1 MNGVTVVTKR
11 SRKIRVVVGEDSP
24 FMQQLLVDSLS
35 SDPSIEVVGTAS
47 NGREVLRQTVDLKPD
62 CVTLDLEMPRMN
74 GLETLRYIMGEWP
87 TPVVI
92 VSAHTAEG
100 AKLTL
105 KCLEYGAVDFVPKSD
120 GGRSFPAEDLVEKV
134 KAAAG
139 IDVNKI
145 RFAPPDELLDGEQTG
160 ECPAHSD
167 CVVLIGAST
176 GGPQAIMDILPKLP
190 ADLPAGI
197 VIVQHMPPNFTRFFA
212 ERLDFRTRLAVKE
225 ADEGDEISEG
235 NVLVAPGGL
244 QLFLEENFTR
254 PAVMLLSRNESHR
267 SNCPSIDFALSS
279 FAPVFREKLVAV
291 ILTGMG
297 KDGSAGSRAVK
308 RTGGTVLCQ
317 DEETSLIFGMPG
329 TVINDDLADEVVPLE
344 KMAERITENVMRV
357 QGREKVY
364 EDQ

>member
-1 MNGVTVVTKR
+1 MAKK
-11 SRKIRVVVGEDSP
+11 SHSIRVVVGEDSP
-24 FMQQLLVDSLS
+24 FMQQLLVDALS
-35 SDPSIEVVGTAS
+35 SDPSIDVVGTAS
-47 NGREVLRQTVDLKPD
+47 NGREVLRQIVELKPD

-87 TPVVI
+87 TSVVI

-105 KCLEYGAVDFVPKSD
+105 KCLEYGAVDFVSKSD
-120 GGRSFPAEDLVEKV
+120 GGKSFPAEDLIEKV

-145 RFAPPDELLDGEQTG
+145 RFAPPDELLERETTDTM
-160 ECPAHSD
+160 PAHSD

-197 VIVQHMPPNFTRFFA
+197 VIVQHMPPNFTRYFA
-212 ERLDFRTRLAVKE
+212 ERLDCRTRLTVKE
-225 ADEGDEISEG
+225 ADEGDHISQG

-244 QLFLEENFTR
+244 QLFLDEHFTR
-254 PAVMLLSRNESHR
+254 PVVMLLSRNEIHR

-279 FAPVFREKLVAV
+279 FAPVFREKLIAV

-297 KDGSAGSRAVK
+297 KDGSAGSRSVK
-308 RTGGTVLCQ
+308 GAGGTVLCQ
-317 DEETSLIFGMPG
+317 NEETSLIFGMPG
-329 TVINDDLADEVVPLE
+329 TVISEGLADEVVPLDR
-344 KMAERITENVMRV
+344 MASRIVENVMKV
-357 QGREKVY
+357 QGKEKIY
-364 EDQ
+364 EDK

>member
-1 MNGVTVVTKR
+1 MKKSHR
-11 SRKIRVVVGEDSP
+11 IRVVVGEDSP

-47 NGREVLRQTVDLKPD
+47 NGREVLRQIVELKPD

-74 GLETLRYIMGEWP
+74 GLETLRYIMSEWP

-100 AKLTL
+100 ARLTL
-105 KCLEYGAVDFVPKSD
+105 KCLEYGAVDFVPKSE
-120 GGRSFPAEDLVEKV
+120 GGKSFPAEDLIEKV
-134 KAAAG
+134 KVAAG
-139 IDVNKI
+139 IDLNKI
-145 RFAPPDELLDGEQTG
+145 RFAPPDELLEREQTD
-160 ECPAHSD
+160 ERPSHSD

-190 ADLPAGI
+190 TDLPAGI

-212 ERLDFRTRLAVKE
+212 ERLDCRTKLTVKE
-225 ADEGDEISEG
+225 ADEGDGISQG

-244 QLFLEENFTR
+244 QLFLDENFTQ
-254 PAVMLLSRNESHR
+254 PVVMLLSRNENHR

-279 FAPVFREKLVAV
+279 FAPVFREKLIAV

-297 KDGSAGSRAVK
+297 KDGSAGSQAVT

-329 TVINDDLADEVVPLE
+329 SVISDGLADEVIPLE
-344 KMAERITENVMRV
+344 KIASRITENVMKV
-357 QGREKVY
+357 QGKEKIY
-364 EDQ
+364 EDK

>member
-1 MNGVTVVTKR
+1 MKKSHR
-11 SRKIRVVVGEDSP
+11 IRIVVGEDSP
-24 FMQQLLVDSLS
+24 FMQQLLVDALS

-47 NGREVLRQTVDLKPD
+47 NGREVLRQIVELKPD

-74 GLETLRYIMGEWP
+74 GLETLRYIMSEWP

-100 AKLTL
+100 ARLTL
-105 KCLEYGAVDFVPKSD
+105 KCLEYGAVDFVPKSE
-120 GGRSFPAEDLVEKV
+120 GGKSFPAEDLIEKV
-134 KAAAG
+134 KVAAG
-139 IDVNKI
+139 IDLNKI
-145 RFAPPDELLDGEQTG
+145 RFAPPDELLEREQTD
-160 ECPAHSD
+160 ERPSHSD

-190 ADLPAGI
+190 TDLPAGI

-212 ERLDFRTRLAVKE
+212 ERLDCRTKLTVKE
-225 ADEGDEISEG
+225 ADEGDGISQG

-244 QLFLEENFTR
+244 QLFLDENFTQ
-254 PAVMLLSRNESHR
+254 PVVMLLSRNENHR

-279 FAPVFREKLVAV
+279 FAPVFREKLIAV

-297 KDGSAGSRAVK
+297 KDGSAGSQAVK

-329 TVINDDLADEVVPLE
+329 SVISDGLADEVIPLE
-344 KMAERITENVMRV
+344 KIASRITENVMKV
-357 QGREKVY
+357 QGKEKIY
-364 EDQ
+364 EDK

>member
-1 MNGVTVVTKR
+1 
-11 SRKIRVVVGEDSP
+11 
-24 FMQQLLVDSLS
+24 MQQLLVDSLS

-62 CVTLDLEMPRMN
+62 CVTLDLEMPCMN

-105 KCLEYGAVDFVPKSD
+105 KCLEYGAVDFVPKSV
-120 GGRSFPAEDLVEKV
+120 GGRSFPADDLIEKV

-139 IDVNKI
+139 VDLNKI
-145 RFAPPDELLDGEQTG
+145 RFAPPDELLEREPADERS
-160 ECPAHSD
+160 AHSD

-197 VIVQHMPPNFTRFFA
+197 VIVQHMPPNFTRYFA
-212 ERLDFRTRLAVKE
+212 ERLDCRTKLGVKE
-225 ADEGDEISEG
+225 
-235 NVLVAPGGL
+235 GGL
-244 QLFLEENFTR
+244 QLFLDENFTQ
-254 PAVMLLSRNESHR
+254 PVVMLLSRNENLR
-267 SNCPSIDFALSS
+267 SNCPSVDFALSS
-279 FAPVFREKLVAV
+279 FASVFREKLIAV

-297 KDGSAGSRAVK
+297 KDGAAGSQAVK
-308 RTGGTVLCQ
+308 RMGGTVLCQ

-329 TVINDDLADEVVPLE
+329 AVINEGLADEVVPLD
-344 KMAERITENVMRV
+344 KIAPRIV
-357 QGREKVY
+357 EKVMKVQAKEKIY
-364 EDQ
+364 EDK

>member
-1 MNGVTVVTKR
+1 VTGKSHR
-11 SRKIRVVVGEDSP
+11 IRIVVGEDSP
-24 FMQQLLVDSLS
+24 FMQQLLVDALS

-47 NGREVLRQTVDLKPD
+47 NGREVLRQIVDLKPD

-100 AKLTL
+100 ARLTL

-120 GGRSFPAEDLVEKV
+120 GGKSFPAEDLIEKV

-139 IDVNKI
+139 IDLNKI
-145 RFAPPDELLDGEQTG
+145 RFAPPDELLEREQSGERA
-160 ECPAHSD
+160 AHSD

-212 ERLDFRTRLAVKE
+212 ERLDCRTRLAVKE
-225 ADEGDEISEG
+225 ADEGDGISQG

-244 QLFLEENFTR
+244 QLFLDENFTQ
-254 PAVMLLSRNESHR
+254 PVVMLLSRNEKHR

-279 FAPVFREKLVAV
+279 FAPVFREKLIAV
-291 ILTGMG
+291 IMTGMG

-308 RTGGTVLCQ
+308 RTGGIVLCQ

-329 TVINDDLADEVVPLE
+329 AVITEGLADEVVPLE
-344 KMAERITENVMRV
+344 KIAARITENVMKV
-357 QGREKVY
+357 QGKEKIY
-364 EDQ
+364 EDK

>member
-1 MNGVTVVTKR
+1 MAGKSHR
-11 SRKIRVVVGEDSP
+11 IRVVVGEDSP

-47 NGREVLRQTVDLKPD
+47 NGREVLRRIVDLKPD

-74 GLETLRYIMGEWP
+74 GLETLRYVMGEWP

-92 VSAHTAEG
+92 VSAHTAAG

-105 KCLEYGAVDFVPKSD
+105 KCLEYGAVDFVSKSE
-120 GGRSFPAEDLVEKV
+120 GGKNFPAEDLIEKV

-139 IDVNKI
+139 VDVSKI
-145 RFAPPDELLDGEQTG
+145 RFAPPESLLEREESDLL
-160 ECPAHSD
+160 PAHSD
-167 CVVLIGAST
+167 SVVLIGAST
-176 GGPQAIMDILPKLP
+176 GGPQAVMEILPMLP
-190 ADLPAGI
+190 ADLPAGV
-197 VIVQHMPPNFTRFFA
+197 VIVQHMPPNFTRYFA
-212 ERLDFRTRLAVKE
+212 ERLDCRTRLTVKE
-225 ADEGDEISEG
+225 ADEGDRISQG

-244 QLFLEENFTR
+244 QLFLDEHLTR
-254 PAVMLLSRNESHR
+254 PVVMLLSRNDMHR

-297 KDGSAGSRAVK
+297 KDGSAGCRAVK
-308 RTGGTVLCQ
+308 ETGGTVLCQ

-329 TVINDDLADEVVPLE
+329 TVIHEGLADEVVSLDRL
-344 KMAERITENVMRV
+344 ASRITEKVMRM
-357 QGREKVY
+357 QGKERVHEGK
-364 EDQ
+364 

>member
-1 MNGVTVVTKR
+1 MTRK
-11 SRKIRVVVGEDSP
+11 SKKIRIVVGEDSP
-24 FMQQLLVDSLS
+24 FMQRLLVDALS
-35 SDPSIEVVGTAS
+35 SDPSIEVIGTAS

-62 CVTLDLEMPRMN
+62 CVTLDLEMPHMN

-105 KCLEYGAVDFVPKSD
+105 KCLEYGAVDFVPKSEE
-120 GGRSFPAEDLVEKV
+120 GKSFPAEDLIEKV
-134 KAAAG
+134 KVAAG
-139 IDVNKI
+139 VDLSKI
-145 RFAPPDELLDGEQTG
+145 RFAPPDDLLEREPVGQL
-160 ECPAHSD
+160 PAHSD

-176 GGPQAIMDILPKLP
+176 GGPQAIMDILPRLP

-212 ERLDFRTRLAVKE
+212 ERLDCRTKLGVKE
-225 ADEGDEISEG
+225 ADEGDGISQG

-244 QLFLEENFTR
+244 QLFIDENFTQ
-254 PAVMLLSRNESHR
+254 PVVMLLSRNENLR

-279 FAPVFREKLVAV
+279 FASVFREKLIAV

-308 RTGGTVLCQ
+308 NMGGTVLCQ
-317 DEETSLIFGMPG
+317 DEETSLIFGMPCS
-329 TVINDDLADEVVPLE
+329 VINEGLADEVVPLD
-344 KMAERITENVMRV
+344 KMASRIVENVMHV
-357 QGREKVY
+357 QAREKIY
-364 EDQ
+364 EDK

>member
-1 MNGVTVVTKR
+1 
-11 SRKIRVVVGEDSP
+11 
-24 FMQQLLVDSLS
+24 MQRLLVDSLS

-100 AKLTL
+100 AELTL

-120 GGRSFPAEDLVEKV
+120 GGKSFPAEDLVEKV

-139 IDVNKI
+139 VDLSKI
-145 RFAPPDELLDGEQTG
+145 RFAPPEDELLERETIDQL
-160 ECPAHSD
+160 PAHSD

-190 ADLPAGI
+190 PDLPAGV

-212 ERLDFRTRLAVKE
+212 ERLDCRTKLDVKE
-225 ADEGDEISEG
+225 ADEGDGISQG
-235 NVLVAPGGL
+235 RVLVAPGGL
-244 QLFLEENFTR
+244 QLFLDEHFTQ
-254 PAVMLLSRNESHR
+254 PVVMLLSRNENLR

-279 FAPVFREKLVAV
+279 FSSVFREKLIAV

-297 KDGSAGSRAVK
+297 KDGTAGSRSVK
-308 RTGGTVLCQ
+308 SNGGRILCQ
-317 DEETSLIFGMPG
+317 DEGTSLIFGMPG
-329 TVINDDLADEVVPLE
+329 SVIGEGLADEVVPLE
-344 KMAERITENVMRV
+344 RIAERIAENVKQV
-357 QGREKVY
+357 QAREKVY
-364 EDQ
+364 EDK

>member
-1 MNGVTVVTKR
+1 
-11 SRKIRVVVGEDSP
+11 
-24 FMQQLLVDSLS
+24 MQQLIVDSLS

-100 AKLTL
+100 ARLTL
-105 KCLEYGAVDFVPKSD
+105 KCLEYGAVDFVPKSE
-120 GGRSFPAEDLVEKV
+120 GGKSFPADDLIEKV

-139 IDVNKI
+139 VDLNKI
-145 RFAPPDELLDGEQTG
+145 RFAPPDELLDREPAD
-160 ECPAHSD
+160 ERPAHSD

-190 ADLPAGI
+190 ADMPAGI
-197 VIVQHMPPNFTRFFA
+197 VLVQHMPPNFTRYFA
-212 ERLDFRTRLAVKE
+212 ERLDCRTKLGVKE
-225 ADEGDEISEG
+225 ADEGDRISQG

-244 QLFLEENFTR
+244 QLFLDENFTH
-254 PAVMLLSRNESHR
+254 PVVMLLSRNENLR

-279 FAPVFREKLVAV
+279 FASVFREKLIAV

-297 KDGSAGSRAVK
+297 KDGTEGSRAVK
-308 RTGGTVLCQ
+308 RLGGTVLCQ

-329 TVINDDLADEVVPLE
+329 AVINEGLADEVVPLE
-344 KMAERITENVMRV
+344 KIASRIAENVMKV
-357 QGREKVY
+357 QAKEKVY
-364 EDQ
+364 EDK